1 LLEGKKFKIPDS
13 ALSITISPSIY
24 VLKHVLG
31 CTRRLQKDN
40 FVRRSRENAM
50 KALHFSQHG
59 ELDVVRY
66 GDVPDPVLKE
76 GQILVR
82 VRACAINHLDL
93 WVRRGW
99 PGLKLEMPHWCGA
112 DVAGEVAQLGEGVVG
127 WAHGRK
133 VVVDPGVSTI
143 DDEFTRRG
151 EASVSPGYHILG
163 EQVRGGAAEYLAVP
177 ASNLLP
183 MPENWDFPEVAAPLL
198 VSLAAWRMLIHRA
211 GLRAGES
218 VLIVG
223 AGGGV
228 NSMAI
233 QIAKLAGA
241 RVYVVCG
248 NEEKAN
254 RARDLGA
261 DVAVDRS
268 RGDWL
273 KEIYKLTNKRG
284 VDVVVDNVGKATLS
298 GSMQA
303 VARGGRIV
311 IIGNTSGPQA
321 EIDIRYIFGK
331 QISLIGSTMGS
342 QQDFRDVTSL
352 LWAGKLKPVIDRVM
366 PLSEGIEAYRIMERG
381 EQFGKIVL
389 IP

>member
-1 LLEGKKFKIPDS
+1 L
-13 ALSITISPSIY
+13 
-24 VLKHVLG
+24 
-31 CTRRLQKDN
+31 
-40 FVRRSRENAM
+40 
-50 KALHFSQHG
+50 KALHFYQHG

-66 GDVPDPVLKE
+66 GDVPDPVLKK
-76 GQILVR
+76 GQVLVR
-82 VRACAINHLDL
+82 VRACAINHLDI

-99 PGLKLEMPHWCGA
+99 PGLRLEMPHWCGA
-112 DVAGEVAQLGEGVVG
+112 DVAGEVARIGEGVTG
-127 WAHGRK
+127 WTPGQK
-133 VVVDPGVSTI
+133 VVVDPGVSTTE
-143 DDEFTRRG
+143 DEFTRRG
-151 EASVSPGYHILG
+151 EASVSPGYHVLG

-177 ASNLLP
+177 ASNLFL
-183 MPENWDFPEVAAPLL
+183 MPETLDFPEAAAPLL

-233 QIAKLAGA
+233 QIAGLAGA

-254 RARDLGA
+254 RAIGLGA

-268 RGDWL
+268 RGDWV
-273 KEIYKLTNKRG
+273 KEVYKLTGKRG
-284 VDVVVDNVGKATLS
+284 VDVVVDNVGKATLA
-298 GSMQA
+298 GSMQT

-311 IIGNTSGPQA
+311 IIGNTSGPHA
-321 EIDIRYIFGK
+321 EIDVRYIFGK
-331 QISLIGSTMGS
+331 QISLIGSTMGTH
-342 QQDFRDVTSL
+342 QDFHVVTSL
-352 LWAGKLKPVIDRVM
+352 LWARKLKPVIDRVM
-366 PLSEGIEAYRIMERG
+366 PLSEGVEAYRIMERG